1 MFNFFISPFMRL
13 KFPHFFI
20 FYFLFMS
27 FSCDNNNSIDES
39 KEIFKKEQ
47 FNKVVKYINKNYLS
61 DSNYLKLNSL
71 KFVLEG
77 ERQIPKELYF
87 EDENLYNFMNNNYIE
102 IITVTKFNS
111 KCDSEFTE
119 IDFILDEEERNKYYQ
134 YSFCEIESTSSVSGK
149 TDCYKIDE
157 NWMFC
162 TQY

>member
-1 MFNFFISPFMRL
+1 M
-13 KFPHFFI
+13 
-20 FYFLFMS
+20 
-27 FSCDNNNSIDES
+27 
-39 KEIFKKEQ
+39 
-47 FNKVVKYINKNYLS
+47 NKIIIKYIYDKIIELS
-61 DSNYLKLNSL
+61 DLDLQRKLWLNENNDTGLISSYDELMCSL
-71 KFVLEG
+71 F
-77 ERQIPKELYF
+77 
-87 EDENLYNFMNNNYIE
+87 DD
-102 IITVTKFNS
+102 S